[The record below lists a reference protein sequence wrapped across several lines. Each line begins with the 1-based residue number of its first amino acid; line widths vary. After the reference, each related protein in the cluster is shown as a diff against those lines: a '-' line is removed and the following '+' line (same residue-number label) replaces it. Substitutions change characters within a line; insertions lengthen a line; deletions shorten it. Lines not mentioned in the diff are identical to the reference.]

1 MELDP
6 VFIRAL
12 RLLHSTSKES
22 GIQLKAML
30 DESIRMKKNPGLQP
44 SKITA
49 PAPQQSKDAN
59 VKDNDR
65 RNLDKLKRDLSE
77 LVPESKKPRIHSPAR
92 SSPGLAPSGGF
103 SKSHTPSPTPTPTPP
118 NHGDHQSG
126 GNSSADELD
135 LDVDLEGLNDLCCS
149 ICKTLNQGNGNKLM
163 ECHTCQNLYHQE
175 CHKPAI
181 SNQEADD
188 PRLVWNCSNCSGPKV
203 PKVAHSSSKISSS
216 KTSKVSTMQ
225 PLKSARPTSGR
236 SDLSSSAVF
245 KRTDTSKSHGAPSNS
260 ASGGKPAGMAA
271 LAATYKGSSGSS
283 TSSNLKSSS
292 RSGTHGS
299 SFGHSKT
306 SSGSSSTTSSS
317 STIMSADKRLQL
329 MKKKAAQRKK

>member
-30 DESIRMKKNPGLQP
+30 DESIKMKKNPGLQP
-44 SKITA
+44 AKITA
-49 PAPQQSKDAN
+49 PVSQQNRDAH
-59 VKDNDR
+59 VKDSTDR

-92 SSPGLAPSGGF
+92 SSPGIAQSGF

-118 NHGDHQSG
+118 NHGDQPSG

-181 SNQEADD
+181 SNKEAGD
-188 PRLVWNCSNCSGPKV
+188 PRLVWNCSNCSGPPV
-203 PKVAHSSSKISSS
+203 TKVAHSTSKHSSS
-216 KTSKVSTMQ
+216 KTSKISTLQ
-225 PLKSARPTSGR
+225 PPKPSRPASGR
-236 SDLSSSAVF
+236 NDISSSAVF
-245 KRTDTSKSHGAPSNS
+245 KRTDASKSHGTSSNS

-271 LAATYKGSSGSS
+271 LAATYKGSSGTSGSS
-283 TSSNLKSSS
+283 GLKSSS
-292 RSGTHGS
+292 RAGAHGS
-299 SFGHSKT
+299 NFGHSKT
-306 SSGSSSTTSSS
+306 SAGSSSGSSSS

>member
-1 MELDP
+1 MIVQRFQKIYITL
-6 VFIRAL
+6 FI
-12 RLLHSTSKES
+12 S
-22 GIQLKAML
+22 IIFLKF
-30 DESIRMKKNPGLQP
+30 SIF
-44 SKITA
+44 
-49 PAPQQSKDAN
+49 
-59 VKDNDR
+59 
-65 RNLDKLKRDLSE
+65 
-77 LVPESKKPRIHSPAR
+77 
-92 SSPGLAPSGGF
+92 SGGF

-216 KTSKVSTMQ
+216 KVE
-225 PLKSARPTSGR
+225 L
-236 SDLSSSAVF
+236 
-245 KRTDTSKSHGAPSNS
+245 
-260 ASGGKPAGMAA
+260 
-271 LAATYKGSSGSS
+271 
-283 TSSNLKSSS
+283 
-292 RSGTHGS
+292 
-299 SFGHSKT
+299 
-306 SSGSSSTTSSS
+306 
-317 STIMSADKRLQL
+317 
-329 MKKKAAQRKK
+329 